1 MRKGKT
7 AINDCLRKLDEI
19 EDSFAS
25 SPHALTLEV
34 LFQTGIIIGCD
45 SVQAG
50 DFNLVT
56 WSHSS
61 DGSFSVG
68 ALERVRQNGE
78 VFPKH
83 EHAQRLWL
91 LCSKGVALIIMD
103 EGREILLK
111 VGEYTVIEP
120 NTQHLIQAKTKEC
133 VLLMVTIPADPG
145 LRNHHDRA
153 E

>member
-1 MRKGKT
+1 MQKGKT

-25 SPHALTLEV
+25 SSHALTLET
-34 LFQTGIIIGCD
+34 LFQAGTIVGCD

-68 ALERVRQNGE
+68 ALERVRQDGE
-78 VFPKH
+78 AFPKH

-91 LCSKGVALIIMD
+91 LCSKGSALIIMD
-103 EGREILLK
+103 EGQEIF
-111 VGEYTVIEP
+111 VEMGEYTVIEP
-120 NTQHLIQAKTKEC
+120 NTQHLIQAKTEEC
-133 VLLMVTIPADPG
+133 VLLIVTIPADPG
-145 LRNHHDRA
+145 LRNRHDRA